1 MTEEK
6 FLNEMVF
13 RQLKMHQLRKAIDNQ
28 EDLGVKLR
36 MVDELIRTM
45 DRVQELQDWNT
56 ERVLTQLRKA
66 GTH

>member
-28 EDLGVKLR
+28 EDLWSQAENG
-36 MVDELIRTM
+36 
-45 DRVQELQDWNT
+45 
-56 ERVLTQLRKA
+56 
-66 GTH
+66 